1 VVEIQA
7 ADLGKVYVHRA
18 LLNREVAA
26 FEECGW
32 SCFPSSTVASFVE
45 YLYQGDYTSP
55 PVVTANSDASESTR
69 APLPAS
75 SQEASGPRVKR
86 GEELLPCYSGSVN
99 ANALAGQA
107 RSSNSVT
114 PPPTGPLGYE
124 KAFLTHAGLFIL
136 ARRGKVLPLASM
148 CLTRLK
154 EAMKEA
160 RDTAKESVFVENM
173 RTLIQFS
180 YDPCCNGSDGVWEE
194 LQKTVCGFLVS
205 QRGWL
210 LEAPGSD
217 LICEEEQF
225 AKDLLA
231 EAINLLID
239 TDKRRVAAENSSEAI
254 RLAVAITG
262 NRPGRKKKRQ
272 ALTISISVE
281 KYEELNA
288 YRMVL

>member
-1 VVEIQA
+1 SALRKTVVEIQA

-18 LLNREVAA
+18 LLNREVTA

-32 SCFPSSTVASFVE
+32 SYFPSSMVVSFVE

-55 PVVTANSDASESTR
+55 PVVTTNPDSSERTR
-69 APLPAS
+69 APPPVSSRKAS
-75 SQEASGPRVKR
+75 
-86 GEELLPCYSGSVN
+86 
-99 ANALAGQA
+99 

-114 PPPTGPLGYE
+114 PPPVGPLSYE

-136 ARRGKVLPLASM
+136 ARHGKVLPLASM

-154 EAMKEA
+154 EVMREA
-160 RDTAKESVFVENM
+160 RDTAKESMFVENM
-173 RTLIQFS
+173 RTLIRFL

-194 LQKTVCGFLVS
+194 LQKAVCGFLVS

-239 TDKRRVAAENSSEAI
+239 TDKLRVAAENSSEAM
-254 RLAVAITG
+254 RLATAIPG
-262 NRPGRKKKRQ
+262 NRSGRKKKRQ
-272 ALTISISVE
+272 ALIISILVKSMKSSTLIVWCFSS
-281 KYEELNA
+281 N
-288 YRMVL
+288 

>member
-1 VVEIQA
+1 MVEIQA

-55 PVVTANSDASESTR
+55 VVTTNSDASESTR
-69 APLPAS
+69 APPPVS
-75 SQEASGPRVKR
+75 SREASGPRVKR
-86 GEELLPCYSGSVN
+86 GEELLPGYSGSVN

-114 PPPTGPLGYE
+114 PPPAGRPGYE

-148 CLTRLK
+148 CLARLK

-180 YDPCCNGSDGVWEE
+180 YDPCCNGSDGVWEV

-239 TDKRRVAAENSSEAI
+239 TDKLRVAAENNSEAI
-254 RLAVAITG
+254 RLAAAIPG

-272 ALTISISVE
+272 ALTISISMK
-281 KYEELNA
+281 KYDELNA

>member
-1 VVEIQA
+1 SALRKTVVEIQA

-18 LLNREVAA
+18 LLNREVTA

-32 SCFPSSTVASFVE
+32 SYFPSSMVVSFVE

-55 PVVTANSDASESTR
+55 PV
-69 APLPAS
+69 
-75 SQEASGPRVKR
+75 
-86 GEELLPCYSGSVN
+86 ELLPYYSGSDKT
-99 ANALAGQA
+99 NALAGQA

-114 PPPTGPLGYE
+114 PPPVGPLSYE

-136 ARRGKVLPLASM
+136 ARHGKVLPLASM

-154 EAMKEA
+154 EVMREA
-160 RDTAKESVFVENM
+160 RDTAKESMFVENM
-173 RTLIQFS
+173 RTLIRFL

-194 LQKTVCGFLVS
+194 LQKAVCGFLVS

-239 TDKRRVAAENSSEAI
+239 TDKLRVAAENSSEAM
-254 RLAVAITG
+254 RLATAIPG
-262 NRPGRKKKRQ
+262 NRSGRKKKRQ
-272 ALTISISVE
+272 ALIISILVKSMKSSTLIVWCFSS
-281 KYEELNA
+281 N
-288 YRMVL
+288 